1 MNDKRW
7 VHLICAAV
15 IMILVA
21 VSYANTLGN
30 GFIWDDEFLI
40 RDNQYIKS
48 FSHIKSIFTS
58 YLASSSGNVSNFYRP
73 LQDLS
78 YMIDYFLWGYEP
90 FGFHLTNL
98 LLHAGCAVLV
108 YILLSRILGDR
119 RPAFI
124 GAALFG
130 VHPINTEA
138 VSYVAGRADPL
149 FLLFFLLS
157 FLLFLK
163 AVDGLKSAKKKGNN
177 VLLFSVLSYAAAIL
191 SKEIAVILPLFLFLY
206 QKTFVKD
213 SDLQPKLRRFYI
225 PYICVFAAYAFLRKT
240 ILDFSAIAPSN
251 ILARFDI
258 YQRLITTFKAF
269 AVYLR
274 LLVLPSGLHM
284 ERTVEVSRSF
294 MEPAAFGAVILIA
307 AIFFYI
313 WKSHSRSKKIFFF
326 SLWFFLGLVPVSNIV
341 PINSFIAEHW
351 LYLPAIGVFAV
362 AGIGLSMLTDIK
374 RDGPMLKIVSVLI
387 SAILIGPYS
396 YLTIQRNK
404 DWKDEATFF
413 KSTLKYQPENSRL
426 HLNFGNTY
434 SEMGMH
440 REAIKEYKKAIELR
454 PNFAIAYGNIGSVY
468 IDLGRYD
475 AAIEYI
481 EKALAIKPNYPD
493 ALYNLGIIYE
503 DRDMNRTEG
512 YFKRAL
518 EFRPDYLKCHTGLGL
533 IYLKQGRIEEAK
545 RHWKEALR
553 INPREKKAAELL
565 RAYSR

>member
-7 VHLICAAV
+7 VHLICVAV
-15 IMILVA
+15 IVILVA

-30 GFIWDDEFLI
+30 GFIWDDEFLV

-78 YMIDYFLWGYEP
+78 YMIDHFLWGYEP

-98 LLHAGCAVLV
+98 LLHAVCAVLV
-108 YILLSRILGDR
+108 YILLFRILGDP

-124 GAALFG
+124 GGALFA

-138 VSYVAGRADPL
+138 VTYVAGRADPL

-157 FLLFLK
+157 FLFFLK
-163 AVDGLKSAKKKGNN
+163 AIDRVKDGKKEGNI
-177 VLLFSVLSYAAAIL
+177 LIFSILSYVAAIL
-191 SKEIAVILPLFLFLY
+191 SKEIGLILPFFLILY
-206 QKTFVKD
+206 QKMFVREA
-213 SDLQPKLRRFYI
+213 DLQLRLRKLYI
-225 PYICVFAAYAFLRKT
+225 PYIGVFAAYIFLRKT

-258 YQRLITTFKAF
+258 YQRLITAFKAL

-274 LLVLPSGLHM
+274 LLVLPLRLHM
-284 ERTVEVSRSF
+284 ERTVEVSQSL
-294 MEPAAFGAVILIA
+294 MEPAAFGAAILVA
-307 AIFFYI
+307 VIFFYI
-313 WKSHSRSKKIFFF
+313 LKSRRRYNKIFFF

-351 LYLPAIGVFAV
+351 LYLPAIGAFAV
-362 AGIGLSMLTDIK
+362 AGMGLSMLSDIK
-374 RDGPMLKIVSVLI
+374 KDRPILKMASILI
-387 SAILIGPYS
+387 SVILIGSYS

-404 DWKDEATFF
+404 DWKDEVTFF
-413 KSTLKYQPENSRL
+413 KSTLKYQPNNSRL

-434 SEMGMH
+434 SEKGMN
-440 REAIKEYKKAIELR
+440 REAIEEYKKAIELR

-468 IDLGRYD
+468 IDMGKYET
-475 AAIEYI
+475 AKEYI
-481 EKALAIKPNYPD
+481 EKALKIEPNYPD
-493 ALYNLGIIYE
+493 ALYNLGMLHE
-503 DRDMNRTEG
+503 DKDADRAEG
-512 YFKRAL
+512 YYKRAL
-518 EFRPDYLKCHTGLGL
+518 ELRPDYINCHMRLSML
-533 IYLKQGRIEEAK
+533 YLNGQRIEDAK
-545 RHWKEALR
+545 RHWKEILR
-553 INPREKKAAELL
+553 INPRERKAAKLL